1 MLWEN
6 ISFDLV
12 EQYEGNPDSK
22 DCLAA
27 NKNKQYKNNKI
38 MYHYYRLYKL
48 FFYIVATNIQA
59 LVVPCD
65 EFLCVCVIDLC
76 CQSI

>member
-22 DCLAA
+22 DCLAV
-27 NKNKQYKNNKI
+27 NKNKQYKNNVS
-38 MYHYYRLYKL
+38 LL
-48 FFYIVATNIQA
+48 QT
-59 LVVPCD
+59 L
-65 EFLCVCVIDLC
+65 
-76 CQSI
+76 